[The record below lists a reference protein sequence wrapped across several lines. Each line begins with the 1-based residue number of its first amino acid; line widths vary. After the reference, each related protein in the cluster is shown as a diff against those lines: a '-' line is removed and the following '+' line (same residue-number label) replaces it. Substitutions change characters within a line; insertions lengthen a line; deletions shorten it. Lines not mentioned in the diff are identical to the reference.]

1 MMAKVKAGIP
11 YDVTHVETRSGEHAK
26 PGTYTVE
33 ITEAEQREEKADGS
47 PANDIRL
54 RLDFVDDGDDYMP
67 LFTYVGLSGA
77 SEWKLKELVKA
88 VGLPEKG
95 SLQTSKLE
103 GKKIR
108 VKVVADQYE
117 GNYTA
122 RAGNLLPLKGSENGA
137 SATASAD
144 EETYEDWSLEDL
156 KAEADERGLEVKGR
170 VTEAKLIDA
179 LLEDDASQDGGAE
192 AGVETEDDYDDWS
205 LDDLKAE
212 AEEKGIMGNI
222 TGRKTKEKIIEAL
235 RSISDEAEVVE
246 PEDDYDDWETAE
258 LKEEVVDRKLELPKG
273 RLSKDKLIA
282 MLREDDGTDPFT
294 EGE

>member
-1 MMAKVKAGIP
+1 MMARVKAGIP
-11 YDVTHVETRSGEHAK
+11 YDVTNVETRSGEHAK

-47 PANDIRL
+47 PANDIRI
-54 RLDFVDDGDDYMP
+54 RMDFVDDGDDFMP

-95 SLQTSKLE
+95 TLQPAKLE

-137 SATASAD
+137 SATTE

-156 KAEADERGLEVKGR
+156 KAEAEERGLEVKGR
-170 VTEAKLIDA
+170 VTEAKLIG
-179 LLEDDASQDGGAE
+179 LLQEDDAEQGGEE
-192 AGVETEDDYDDWS
+192 AEDDYDDWS
-205 LDDLKAE
+205 LEDLKAE
-212 AEEKGIMGNI
+212 AEAQGIMGNI
-222 TGRKTKEKIIEAL
+222 SGRKTKEKIIEAL
-235 RSISDEAEVVE
+235 RSMPADEAEAVE